1 MQNFEIAQKIRDIRD
16 RISEIK
22 EESDILQ
29 VKIQNK
35 ITEVDSLREK
45 RDQLNKRV
53 QELSRK
59 PKDIMSE
66 RKDMWENI
74 EETNEEK
81 KRIYRHMQPY
91 LQRIG
96 ELRKVR
102 DRYNDG
108 SRGTLDRLLDNY
120 YSTKENLLT
129 SDVNLK
135 NELFLYQYLFEIRDR
150 LLIKAHADMVHQ
162 EIVKIKEVDL
172 AKFNKELNDMESQ
185 IGELKSQSHEG
196 LEEAK
201 ELWNKRDAIRDL
213 AQKEH
218 KAYIEAVNQLRSLK
232 KQNWEK
238 RKQIRD
244 HYRKIDDWKK
254 EFKKSPKERVQA
266 DRGRRTK
273 DAVAKYK
280 KGEKLSLEE
289 LSLVMES
296 GEMKQE

>member
-1 MQNFEIAQKIRDIRD
+1 MQNFEIVQKLRELNDQIN
-16 RISEIK
+16 ELK
-22 EESDILQ
+22 EESDIIQ
-29 VKIQNK
+29 VKVQNK
-35 ITEVDSLREK
+35 ITEVDSLRDK

-53 QELSRK
+53 QELSKK
-59 PKDIMSE
+59 PKEIMSE

-81 KRIYRHMQPY
+81 KRIYKHMQPY

-102 DRYNDG
+102 DRFNDG
-108 SRGTLDRLLDNY
+108 SRGTLDRLVDNY
-120 YSTKENLLT
+120 NGTKENLLT

-150 LLIKAHADMVHQ
+150 ILIKSKADQIHQ

-172 AKFNKELNDMESQ
+172 AGFNKELSQMENQ
-185 IGELKSQSHEG
+185 IGDLKEQSHEG

-201 ELWNKRDAIRDL
+201 ELWSKRDEMRDM

-218 KAYIEAVNQLRSLK
+218 VAYVEAVKQLKNLK
-232 KQNWEK
+232 KQSWEK
-238 RKQIRD
+238 RKEIRD
-244 HYRKIDDWKK
+244 LYRKKDEWKK
-254 EFKKSPKERVQA
+254 EFKKSPQERRQA
-266 DRGRRTK
+266 DKGRKTK

-280 KGEKLSLEE
+280 RGEKLSLEE

-296 GEMKQE
+296 GEMN